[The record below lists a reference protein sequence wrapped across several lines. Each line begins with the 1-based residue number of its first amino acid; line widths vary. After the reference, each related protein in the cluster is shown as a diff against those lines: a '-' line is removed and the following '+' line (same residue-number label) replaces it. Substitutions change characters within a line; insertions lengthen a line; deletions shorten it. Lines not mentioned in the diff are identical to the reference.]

1 MPCANNI
8 NLDRPS
14 LHKYKS
20 FHLSACKTVLIKYA
34 RENANPSADKWKNTA
49 YKRVRYEC
57 ICIITLKWF
66 LDTHLCRFFDYTCTT
81 KIFIYKC
88 ELGNTSIFRTHFV
101 TMNLGTMTCK
111 EFFRGYLKVYWTIKI
126 QKCDD

>member
-34 RENANPSADKWKNTA
+34 RENANPSADKWKNIA
-49 YKRVRYEC
+49 YYKVAYEC
-57 ICIITLKWF
+57 VYSITWNWCLDVHLNTFSFIDYPCI
-66 LDTHLCRFFDYTCTT
+66 T
-81 KIFIYKC
+81 KIFYNNC
-88 ELGNTSIFRTHFV
+88 ELGNTSIFRTHFM

-111 EFFRGYLKVYWTIKI
+111 EFFVDI
-126 QKCDD
+126 